1 MRLLRRLFA
10 DLFVRFPMGLLAGA
24 RTVARQFTPDTV
36 DSQFTPDTLL
46 VAVARQL
53 TPDTLLVP

>member
-36 DSQFTPDTLL
+36 DSQFTPDTQS
-46 VAVARQL
+46 V
-53 TPDTLLVP
+53 DT